1 MTVNELILE
10 LQKWK
15 DAGFGD
21 VEIGIPLDQ
30 YNQWINGIDKIR
42 CRPFINCLA
51 ICDHST
57 ENGITFD
64 ELYANQQLD

>member
-15 DAGFGD
+15 DAGFG
-21 VEIGIPLDQ
+21 ETSINLPIDQ
-30 YNQWINGIDKIR
+30 YNQWVTRIDKIR
-42 CRPFINCLA
+42 YRPFINCLA
-51 ICDHST
+51 ICDNST